1 MSAAQLDV
9 IIEQGSDFV
18 QLWEIQNRDLSSGYT
33 FAAKFRTM
41 HAAPTAIISLTSFTV
56 AKSGNHTHVTCRVPA
71 ATTAAIAAPGMGV
84 YDLEATQTSTGYVS
98 REFEGS
104 YYITPEA
111 TR

>member
-18 QLWEIQNRDLSSGYT
+18 QLWEIQNKDLSSGYT

-41 HAAPTAIISLTSFTV
+41 HAAPTAILSLTTFTV

-71 ATTAAIAAPGMGV
+71 ATTTTLTAPTMGV

-111 TR
+111 TK